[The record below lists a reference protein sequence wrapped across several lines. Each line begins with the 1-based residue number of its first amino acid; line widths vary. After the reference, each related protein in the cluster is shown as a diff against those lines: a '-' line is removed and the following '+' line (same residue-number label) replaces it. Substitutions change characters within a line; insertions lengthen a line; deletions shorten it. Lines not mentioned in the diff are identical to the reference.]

1 MRIAIT
7 GGTGFVGSNLAAA
20 LAGAGHVPVLIARHA
35 RPGSGFLTHTIGLDD
50 PALLANAFAGCE
62 AVAHCAGINRET
74 GSQTYQRVHVEGTR
88 HVVAAAKAAGVK
100 RIALTSF
107 LRARPDCASPYHES
121 KWAAEE
127 LVRHSGLTFTILKAG
142 VIYGKGDHMVD
153 HLTRAF
159 LTFPLFGLVG
169 YGAPRVRPAA
179 VADVVKILLAALVDG
194 RLAGK
199 SVAVLGPDEMTLPQA
214 VRRVAEV
221 VGKVPPMLRLPV
233 SFHYGLAWVAEKVM
247 TTPMTS
253 LAQVRMLTEG
263 VVDPL
268 PWADELP
275 DELKPATPF
284 SDATIRAALPPLKRF
299 GAGDLLCA
307 RRAGR
312 RGPKPQ
318 PLGG

>member
-7 GGTGFVGSNLAAA
+7 GGTGFVGSNLASA
-20 LAGAGHVPVLIARHA
+20 LARAGHEPVLIARNA
-35 RPGSGFLTHTIGLDD
+35 RPSAGFPTHAIGLDD
-50 PALLANAFAGCE
+50 PALLATAFAGCE
-62 AVAHCAGINRET
+62 ALAHCAGINRET
-74 GSQTYQRVHVEGTR
+74 GRQTYQRVHVEGTR
-88 HVVAAAKAAGVK
+88 HVVEAAKAAGVK

-107 LRARPDCASPYHES
+107 LRARPDCRSPYHES

-159 LTFPLFGLVG
+159 LTFPVFGLVG
-169 YGAPRVRPAA
+169 YGAPRVRPVA
-179 VADVVKILLAALVDG
+179 VADVTMILLAALVDG
-194 RLAGK
+194 KLAGK

-233 SFHYGLAWVAEKVM
+233 TFHYGLAWLAEKVM

-253 LAQVRMLTEG
+253 LAQVRMLSEG

-275 DELKPATPF
+275 DELNPATPF
-284 SDATIRAALPPLKRF
+284 SEAMIRAALPALKRF
-299 GAGDLLCA
+299 GAGDLVCA
-307 RRAGR
+307 RRIG
-312 RGPKPQ
+312 
-318 PLGG
+318 